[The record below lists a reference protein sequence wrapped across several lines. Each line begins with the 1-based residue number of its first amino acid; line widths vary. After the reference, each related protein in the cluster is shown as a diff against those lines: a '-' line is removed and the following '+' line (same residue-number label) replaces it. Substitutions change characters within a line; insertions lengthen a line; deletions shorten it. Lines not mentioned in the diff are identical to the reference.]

1 MSLWDWVGVVLF
13 APLLLALGILLVY
26 IVIGLLGSR
35 ARLRRVAIQRETEAR
50 DEARDE
56 PERPAATPRRRAPSQ
71 SPGD

>member
-35 ARLRRVAIQRETEAR
+35 ARLRRVAIQRDIEALDAAR
-50 DEARDE
+50 DES
-56 PERPAATPRRRAPSQ
+56 ERPAATPRRRAPSQ

>member
-35 ARLRRVAIQRETEAR
+35 ARLRRVAIQREIEAL
-50 DEARDE
+50 DAA
-56 PERPAATPRRRAPSQ
+56 ERPAATPRRRAPSQ